1 MGVLKAIGYIV
12 AAVAV
17 LTALFT
23 GVLFVVVIGI
33 AGGILLDLVGAT
45 ILTAYSLKGY
55 FDSDKKRSD
64 SD

>member
-1 MGVLKAIGYIV
+1 MGVLKLIGYIV

-17 LTALFT
+17 LTALFM

-33 AGGILLDLVGAT
+33 VGGILLDLIGAT
-45 ILTAYSLKGY
+45 IFTAYGLKNY
-55 FDSDKKRSD
+55 FSSDKERSD